1 MYQCPMKPQARI
13 QAVIELIGKVYEI
26 RMPMDS
32 ICGDYMRTRRYIG
45 AKDRAFIAE
54 NVYDLMRHHARLG
67 WWLEHLDIPA
77 TARARVIVFMALVQ
91 GTALNRFKDLF
102 DGSAHSPE
110 QLSDQEIALI
120 ERLEGQSLRH
130 KNMPE
135 DVVCESPPD
144 MTGALRSYFGK
155 NFYTEMNAML
165 EPATLDLRVNT
176 FVIERD
182 NVKASLEKDGV
193 STQDTP
199 LSPVGLRCEN
209 KAFLSRTKAFQKGWI
224 EIQDEGSQ
232 MISQLCEAKPGMQ
245 VLDFCAGG
253 GGKTLA
259 LASAMQRKGRIV
271 AMDNDTKRLE
281 RGRLR
286 YKKAQ
291 IADIVEVRSLED
303 EKNRKWLR
311 RQKDK
316 FDVVLLDVPC
326 SGSGTWRRN
335 PDMRWKNY
343 GPPVEEL
350 TKIQAEIL
358 EKAQG
363 CVKPGGRLVYAT
375 CSLLPAEN
383 EDQINAFIAA
393 HPDFTIEE
401 LDPKRGLGTPFMR
414 LTPHRH
420 QTDGFFTAI
429 LKKN

>member
-1 MYQCPMKPQARI
+1 MQCIMKPQARI
-13 QAVIELIGKVYEI
+13 QTVIELLGRVYEL

-54 NVYDLMRHHARLG
+54 HVYDLMRHHARLG
-67 WWLEHLDIPA
+67 WWLNHLDLPA
-77 TARARVIVFMALVQ
+77 TARARVIVYMALVQ
-91 GTALNRFKDLF
+91 GASPSRFKDLF

-110 QLSDQEIALI
+110 KLSDAEMTLI
-120 ERLEGQSLRH
+120 GSLQGQVIRH

-135 DVVCESPPD
+135 DVACECPPER
-144 MTGALRSYFGK
+144 AAELRAFFKGD
-155 NFYTEMNAML
+155 FHAEMQAML
-165 EPATLDLRVNT
+165 EQATLDLRINT
-176 FVIERD
+176 FVIDREG
-182 NVKASLEKDGV
+182 AQAALQKDGV
-193 STQDTP
+193 PTTNTP
-199 LSPVGLRCEN
+199 YSPLGLRCQD
-209 KAFLSRTKAFQKGWI
+209 KAYLSRTKAFQKGWI

-232 MISQLCEAKPGMQ
+232 LIAWLCGARPGMQ

-259 LASAMQRKGRIV
+259 LAAMMQRKGRIV

-316 FDVVLLDVPC
+316 FDIVLLDVPC

-343 GPPVEEL
+343 GPEL
-350 TKIQAEIL
+350 TELVTVQADIL
-358 EKAQG
+358 ERASA

-383 EDQINAFIAA
+383 EDQIAAFMAA
-393 HPDFTIEE
+393 HPEFSVEPLEE
-401 LDPKRGLGTPFMR
+401 NRGLGSPFMR